1 MNDLYS
7 LSFISYGGL
16 NGEGGLFNFLPLKRW
31 GGGGLI
37 RGRGAYLRVG
47 LIEDLRYYSK
57 SFVFFLLGR
66 RHEFEAYGTGRIFD

>member
-1 MNDLYS
+1 MER
-7 LSFISYGGL
+7 GGFL
-16 NGEGGLFNFLPLKRW
+16 LFLPSK

-66 RHEFEAYGTGRIFD
+66 RHEFEAHGTGRIFD